1 MRTRV
6 DLQITVNYE
15 NYYVR
20 NVLRPFIRKTTEL
33 IKNTGFRNYT
43 IPKKFRR
50 TLISL
55 VKNYTNHYQK
65 SLEYVFTDI
74 DKKIYEY
81 WFHELEKQLPKKFRY
96 KRTEYLIDNSKKRI
110 LKRTGERWLTL
121 MSLNTRATF
130 EIWKYYAEDGL
141 SLSDRIWKYSNLV
154 SDGVKKQVLL
164 SLQTGMSAKRLRNQI
179 LATAE
184 QNDIEIPKWL
194 ERQLK
199 NATPDEIARKVAT
212 YIEKKQKYNALR
224 IARTEIQRA
233 WRVSYVTQAKQLPFV
248 KGIKW
253 NLSGSHPKQDICDEL
268 ASADPVGLG
277 AGVYPPN
284 AVPYN
289 GGPAHPHC
297 MCYLTSV
304 LDEENII

>member
-1 MRTRV
+1 MRTRI

-20 NVLRPFIRKTTEL
+20 NILKPFIRKTTEL
-33 IKNTGFRNYT
+33 IKNTGFKNYI

-50 TLISL
+50 TLDSL
-55 VKNYTNHYQK
+55 VKNYIKHYQK
-65 SLEYVFTDI
+65 SLEEVFTDI
-74 DKKIYEY
+74 DKEIFKY
-81 WFHELEKQLPKKFRY
+81 WYKELEKQLPKKFKY
-96 KRTEYLIDNSKKRI
+96 KKTEYLLDTNKQRI
-110 LKRTGERWLTL
+110 LKKVDERWLTL
-121 MSLNTRATF
+121 MSLNTRTTF

-141 SLSDRIWKYSNLV
+141 KLSDRIWKYGKLV
-154 SDGVKKQVLL
+154 SDSVKKQVLL
-164 SLQTGMSAKRLRNQI
+164 SLQTGMSANRLREQI

-184 QNDIEIPKWL
+184 QNDVEIPKWL

-199 NATPDEIARKVAT
+199 NATPDEIAKKVAK
-212 YIEKKQKYNALR
+212 YIEKKHKYNALR

-233 WRVSYVTQAKQLPFV
+233 WRVGYVEQTKKLPFV

-297 MCYLTSV
+297 MCYLTSL